1 MCEINQIKVL
11 FIQKICLKMKKNELL
26 FLFLIYKVE
35 KLHFFFFSHARMFEM
50 MMMMINNDELSLLII
65 IIIRKKKDK
74 NQIL

>member
-1 MCEINQIKVL
+1 MCKINPIKVL

-50 MMMMINNDELSLLII
+50 MMMMINNDELSAFPFNHNNNQ
-65 IIIRKKKDK
+65 KKKG
-74 NQIL
+74 